1 LNGPENIITLR
12 WGKELKVMKL
22 STLSQFSKN
31 AGRFKEIVGTL
42 ARYGLANWVKENDPQ
57 FIKDLLKSEKGD
69 PITQMSPEVR
79 LRMALTE
86 LGTAFIKLGQILST
100 RADLI
105 GPALAQELGE
115 LQANVPADG
124 ESLVRQTVENELGK
138 PIDVLFAEFDLKAM
152 GSASIGQVHRA
163 RLHSGEI
170 VVVKVQ
176 HAGIEPKIINDL
188 EILKTLAEMA
198 ERYDPDLRLYQ
209 PCATVSDFSRNLLRE
224 LDFRREQR
232 SLKKFQQNFADNDW
246 VHIPNTYPEVS
257 SQRVLTMEMLNGYSV
272 ANTDRLAEEE
282 IDTQGFVNRG
292 ANMYLDMVF
301 RDRFFHADPHPG
313 NIWVIDDEKLGL
325 LDCGMT
331 GRLDSEM
338 REELEGMLLAAVD
351 NNPDRLTDHVY
362 RIATVPQSVDRNA
375 LRRDIDDFL
384 SEYVNVSIDD
394 LDLSAVLNNL
404 THILRDH
411 HILLPAGI
419 SLLIRVLVML
429 EGTSRLLDRNFSL
442 AELIQPYAVKS
453 VQRRYSPDKLLRQ
466 AKHTY
471 RDWDRVLKIL
481 PREIFEML
489 VRMREG
495 RFDVSIEHRRLEK
508 VVRWLVHGIL
518 SAALF
523 LGGSMIVSREIG
535 PLVGGISVIGA
546 AASFMG
552 LLLGYRLVHTMK
564 KSGDV

>member
-1 LNGPENIITLR
+1 MI
-12 WGKELKVMKL
+12 MKL
-22 STLSQFSKN
+22 STISQFSRN
-31 AGRFKEIVGTL
+31 TPRFKEIVGTFV
-42 ARYGLANWVKENDPQ
+42 RYGLANWINENDPQ
-57 FIKDLLKSEKGD
+57 FIRDLLKSNQGHS
-69 PITQMSPEVR
+69 ITEMSPEVR

-86 LGTAFIKLGQILST
+86 LGTTFIKLGQILST

-105 GPALAQELGE
+105 GPLMAEELGK
-115 LQANVPADG
+115 LQADVPPDD
-124 ESLVRQTVENELGK
+124 ESVVRQTVENELGK
-138 PIDVLFAEFDLKAM
+138 PIDVLFADFDLNAI

-163 RLHSGEI
+163 KLHSGEI
-170 VVVKVQ
+170 VVVKIQ

-188 EILKTLAEMA
+188 EILKALAEMA
-198 ERYDPDLRLYQ
+198 ERYDPDLRYYQ
-209 PCATVSDFSRNLLRE
+209 PRATVVDFSRSLLRE

-232 SLKKFQQNFADNDW
+232 SLKQFQQNFADKDGI
-246 VHIPNTYPEVS
+246 HIPGTYPEFS
-257 SQRVLTMEMLNGYSV
+257 SQRVLTMEMLNGFSI
-272 ANTDRLAEEE
+272 AKTERLAEEE
-282 IDTQGFVNRG
+282 IDTQGFVHRA

-313 NIWVIDDEKLGL
+313 NIWALDNGKLGL

-351 NNPDRLTDHVY
+351 NDPDRLTDHVY
-362 RIATVPQSVDRNA
+362 RIATVPQSSNRND

-384 SEYVNVSIDD
+384 TEYVNILIDD
-394 LDLSAVLNNL
+394 LDLSAALG
-404 THILRDH
+404 TFTDILRAH
-411 HILLPAGI
+411 HILIPSGI

-453 VQRRYSPDKLLRQ
+453 VQRRYSPEKLLQQ

-489 VRMREG
+489 IRIREG

-508 VVRWLVHGIL
+508 VVKWLVHGIL

-523 LGGSMIVSREIG
+523 LGGSMIFSREIG

-546 AASFMG
+546 VASILG
-552 LLLGYRLVHTMK
+552 LLLGYRLVRAMK
-564 KSGDV
+564 KSGDA

>member
-1 LNGPENIITLR
+1 
-12 WGKELKVMKL
+12 MKL

>member
-1 LNGPENIITLR
+1 
-12 WGKELKVMKL
+12 MKL
-22 STLSQFSKN
+22 STISQFSRN
-31 AGRFKEIVGTL
+31 APRFKEIVGTFVK
-42 ARYGLANWVKENDPQ
+42 YGLANWIKENDPQ
-57 FIKDLLKSEKGD
+57 FIKDLLRSNQGHS
-69 PITQMSPEVR
+69 ITEMRPEVR
-79 LRMALTE
+79 LRIALTE
-86 LGTAFIKLGQILST
+86 LGTTFIKLGQILST
-100 RADLI
+100 RADLV
-105 GPALAQELGE
+105 GPLMAEELGK
-115 LQANVPADG
+115 LQAEVPPDD
-124 ESLVRQTVENELGK
+124 ESVVRKTVESELGK
-138 PIDVLFAEFDLKAM
+138 PIEVLFAEFDLKAM

-163 RLHSGEI
+163 KLHSGEI

-188 EILKTLAEMA
+188 EILKVLAEMA
-198 ERYDPDLRLYQ
+198 ERYDPDLRFYQ
-209 PCATVSDFSRNLLRE
+209 PRATVADFNRNLLRE

-232 SLKKFQQNFADNDW
+232 SLRQFQQNFADNDG
-246 VHIPNTYPEVS
+246 VHIPGTYPEFS
-257 SQRVLTMEMLNGYSV
+257 SQRVLTMEMLNGFSV
-272 ANTDRLAEEE
+272 AKTDRLAEEE
-282 IDTQGFVNRG
+282 IDTQEFVHRA
-292 ANMYLDMVF
+292 ANMYLEMVF

-313 NIWVIDDEKLGL
+313 NIWALDDGKLGL

-351 NNPDRLTDHVY
+351 NDPDRLTDHVY
-362 RIATVPQSVDRNA
+362 RIATVPQSSNRND

-384 SEYVNVSIDD
+384 TEYVNISIND
-394 LDLSAVLNNL
+394 LDLSATLD
-404 THILRDH
+404 TFTDILRTH

-453 VQRRYSPDKLLRQ
+453 VQRRYSPEKLLQQ

-481 PREIFEML
+481 PREMFEIL
-489 VRMREG
+489 IRIREG

-508 VVRWLVHGIL
+508 VVKWLVHGIL

-523 LGGSMIVSREIG
+523 LGGSMIFSQEIG

-546 AASFMG
+546 VASILG
-552 LLLGYRLVHTMK
+552 LLLGYRLIHAMK
-564 KSGDV
+564 KSDDV

>member
-1 LNGPENIITLR
+1 MI
-12 WGKELKVMKL
+12 MKL
-22 STLSQFSKN
+22 STISQFSRN
-31 AGRFKEIVGTL
+31 APRFKEIVGTFVK
-42 ARYGLANWVKENDPQ
+42 YGLANWIKENDPQ
-57 FIKDLLKSEKGD
+57 FIKDFLRSNQGHS
-69 PITQMSPEVR
+69 ITEMRPEVR
-79 LRMALTE
+79 LRIALTE
-86 LGTAFIKLGQILST
+86 LGTTFIKLGQILST
-100 RADLI
+100 RADLV
-105 GPALAQELGE
+105 GPLMAEELGK
-115 LQANVPADG
+115 LQAEVPPDD
-124 ESLVRQTVENELGK
+124 ESVVRKTVESELGK
-138 PIDVLFAEFDLKAM
+138 PIEVLFAEFDLKAM

-163 RLHSGEI
+163 KLHSGEI

-188 EILKTLAEMA
+188 EILKVLAEMA
-198 ERYDPDLRLYQ
+198 ERYDPDLRFYQ
-209 PCATVSDFSRNLLRE
+209 PRATVADFNRNLLRE

-232 SLKKFQQNFADNDW
+232 SLRQFQQNFADNDG
-246 VHIPNTYPEVS
+246 VHIPGTYPEFS
-257 SQRVLTMEMLNGYSV
+257 SQRVLTMEMLNGFSV
-272 ANTDRLAEEE
+272 AKTDRLAEEE
-282 IDTQGFVNRG
+282 IDTQEFVHRA
-292 ANMYLDMVF
+292 ANMYLEMVF

-313 NIWVIDDEKLGL
+313 NIWALDDGKLGL

-351 NNPDRLTDHVY
+351 NDPDRLTDHVY
-362 RIATVPQSVDRNA
+362 RIATVPQSSNRND

-384 SEYVNVSIDD
+384 TEYVNISIND
-394 LDLSAVLNNL
+394 LDLSATLD
-404 THILRDH
+404 TFTDILRTH

-453 VQRRYSPDKLLRQ
+453 VQRRYSPEKLLQQ

-489 VRMREG
+489 IRIREG

-508 VVRWLVHGIL
+508 VVKWLVHGIL

-523 LGGSMIVSREIG
+523 LGGSMIFSQEIG

-546 AASFMG
+546 VASILG
-552 LLLGYRLVHTMK
+552 LLLGYRLIHAMK
-564 KSGDV
+564 KSDDV

>member
-1 LNGPENIITLR
+1 
-12 WGKELKVMKL
+12 MKL
-22 STLSQFSKN
+22 STISQFSRN
-31 AGRFKEIVGTL
+31 APRFKEIVGTFVK
-42 ARYGLANWVKENDPQ
+42 YGLANWIKENDPQ
-57 FIKDLLKSEKGD
+57 FIKDFLRSNQGHS
-69 PITQMSPEVR
+69 ITEMRPEVR
-79 LRMALTE
+79 LRIALTE
-86 LGTAFIKLGQILST
+86 LGTTFIKLGQILST
-100 RADLI
+100 RADLV
-105 GPALAQELGE
+105 GPLMAEELGK
-115 LQANVPADG
+115 LQAEVPPDD
-124 ESLVRQTVENELGK
+124 ESVVRKTVESELGK
-138 PIDVLFAEFDLKAM
+138 PIEVLFAEFDLKAM

-163 RLHSGEI
+163 KLHSGEI

-188 EILKTLAEMA
+188 EILKVLAEMA
-198 ERYDPDLRLYQ
+198 ERYDPDLRFYQ
-209 PCATVSDFSRNLLRE
+209 PRATVADFNRNLLRE

-232 SLKKFQQNFADNDW
+232 SLRQFQQNFADNDG
-246 VHIPNTYPEVS
+246 VHIPGTYPEFS
-257 SQRVLTMEMLNGYSV
+257 SQRVLTMEMLNGFSV
-272 ANTDRLAEEE
+272 AKTDRLAEEE
-282 IDTQGFVNRG
+282 IDTQEFVHRA
-292 ANMYLDMVF
+292 ANMYLEMVF

-313 NIWVIDDEKLGL
+313 NIWALDDGKLGL

-351 NNPDRLTDHVY
+351 NDPDRLTDHVY
-362 RIATVPQSVDRNA
+362 RIATVPQSSNRND

-384 SEYVNVSIDD
+384 TEYVNISIND
-394 LDLSAVLNNL
+394 LDLSATLD
-404 THILRDH
+404 TFTDILRTH

-453 VQRRYSPDKLLRQ
+453 VQRRYSPEKLLQQ

-489 VRMREG
+489 IRIREG

-508 VVRWLVHGIL
+508 VVKWLVHGIL

-523 LGGSMIVSREIG
+523 LGGSMIFSQEIG

-546 AASFMG
+546 VASILG
-552 LLLGYRLVHTMK
+552 LLLGYRLIHAMK
-564 KSGDV
+564 KSDDV